1 VHHRTVSGDPRKSDS
16 KLASFGNPL
25 RYNSPDC
32 PVSHRTVSGA
42 HRTVRCNIGAT
53 ATSRST
59 VDCNALNAR
68 LRAQRSRARA
78 GGTPNSLQG
87 LSDAPPDSQAG
98 PQVRAPTVGTQ
109 WPGDV
114 AGAPDTVRWRT
125 RLSGAPVDSSLH
137 QRSSLV
143 VGAINTPT
151 TPTFKSSKF
160 STFQLLTRSIA
171 FNTRH
176 TKEIKSSPTPHKALV
191 IRERDLLCSFEL
203 LHLDCFFLSHSF
215 LISNSLVIEARDTNR
230 VVVLAGTWCST

>member
-1 VHHRTVSGDPRKSDS
+1 VSGAPTKSNS
-16 KLASFGNPL
+16 ELASIGNPL

-42 HRTVRCNIGAT
+42 HRTVRCDSGAT
-53 ATSRST
+53 TTSCAT
-59 VDCNALNAR
+59 VDCNAFNAR

-78 GGTPNSLQG
+78 GGTPDSLQD

-109 WPGDV
+109 RPGDV

-125 RLSGAPVDSSLH
+125 GQSGAPVDSSLH

-143 VGAINTPT
+143 IGAINTPT

-160 STFQLLTRSIA
+160 STFQL
-171 FNTRH
+171 H
-176 TKEIKSSPTPHKALV
+176 YKS
-191 IRERDLLCSFEL
+191 
-203 LHLDCFFLSHSF
+203 
-215 LISNSLVIEARDTNR
+215 
-230 VVVLAGTWCST
+230 